1 MHQFQMIDN
10 TPVSTDIPDLLKQ
23 KDEQGWDCFI
33 IVC

>member
-1 MHQFQMIDN
+1 MIDN
-10 TPVSTDIPDLLKQ
+10 TPVSADIPDLLKQ